1 MIDLHTHTIYS
12 DGTWN
17 LKKLLEEAE
26 KAQIEVLSIT
36 DHDTVKAYKELG
48 YNCKLILDH
57 KEVNLY
63 ELKFE

>member
-1 MIDLHTHTIYS
+1 MKD
-12 DGTWN
+12 
-17 LKKLLEEAE
+17 KF
-26 KAQIEVLSIT
+26 
-36 DHDTVKAYKELG
+36 KAYKELG